1 MRTTLLAIKIF
12 CLSPLILT
20 SCVTDVASR
29 YYANQQYAP
38 KPVEQ
43 VELLRGRPSKPFDV
57 IADFQSR
64 GESYESMRKRAA
76 QIGADAIIITNLG
89 GYASLT
95 TQWAGDDPYSHYYSR
110 LVGTVIKYK

>member
-1 MRTTLLAIKIF
+1 MEEEAVALTGVEVHGHREAVQTTTAVSTLYGEALL
-12 CLSPLILT
+12 
-20 SCVTDVASR
+20 
-29 YYANQQYAP
+29 
-38 KPVEQ
+38 
-43 VELLRGRPSKPFDV
+43 
-57 IADFQSR
+57 QSR

-95 TQWAGDDPYSHYYSR
+95 TTWAGDDPYSHYYSR

>member
-1 MRTTLLAIKIF
+1 MLEE
-12 CLSPLILT
+12 
-20 SCVTDVASR
+20 DVKKHFFYLQLKSVFIIC
-29 YYANQQYAP
+29 NQQYAP